1 MDISFGHLRN
11 RMSLTVKILLL
22 ATVAAVAFSWRSA
35 SANPDV
41 WVKTE
46 MNYRFVESRIT
57 AISFEWQF
65 DEYFSSRTI
74 EAFDVN
80 QNGTL
85 EQGEIEH
92 LRHEAFNPLKK
103 FDYYVH
109 VWVAG
114 KKRTKSEIVN
124 FTANVD
130 NNRLVYRFTM
140 ALTPPAD
147 PGSGAVVA
155 SLYDKTYHVDFKFKK
170 QKFILVEGAMS
181 PNCKFQ
187 IKRGSG
193 AMSGHRQPVTLRCG
207 E

>member
-1 MDISFGHLRN
+1 MGC
-11 RMSLTVKILLL
+11 
-22 ATVAAVAFSWRSA
+22 W
-35 SANPDV
+35 
-41 WVKTE
+41 E
-46 MNYRFVESRIT
+46 
-57 AISFEWQF
+57 
-65 DEYFSSRTI
+65 
-74 EAFDVN
+74 
-80 QNGTL
+80 
-85 EQGEIEH
+85 
-92 LRHEAFNPLKK
+92 KK
-103 FDYYVH
+103 
-109 VWVAG
+109 
-114 KKRTKSEIVN
+114 TKSEIVN

-170 QKFILVEGAMS
+170 QKFILIEGAMP

-207 E
+207 EKR